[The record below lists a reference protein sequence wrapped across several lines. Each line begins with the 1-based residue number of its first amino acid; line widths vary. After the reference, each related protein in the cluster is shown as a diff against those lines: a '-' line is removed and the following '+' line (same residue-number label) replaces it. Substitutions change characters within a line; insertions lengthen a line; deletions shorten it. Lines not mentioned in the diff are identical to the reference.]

1 MAISQKLIKIIA
13 FRLCH
18 FEDID
23 AEIECH
29 PLESDTR
36 GGPPPSPPRSYAT
49 ATSTFLHPVIMVDME
64 QCSLVR
70 VETYQLRYGLA
81 DRGLHS
87 CDRVYVTFM
96 SSANTC
102 THLP

>member
-1 MAISQKLIKIIA
+1 MALSQKLIKIIA

-36 GGPPPSPPRSYAT
+36 GRAAPPPPRSYAT
-49 ATSTFLHPVIMVDME
+49 
-64 QCSLVR
+64 VR
-70 VETYQLRYGLA
+70 NPRDRGEGGLA
-81 DRGLHS
+81 QSVIKKD
-87 CDRVYVTFM
+87 Y
-96 SSANTC
+96 
-102 THLP
+102 PP

>member
-23 AEIECH
+23 SEIECH

-49 ATSTFLHPVIMVDME
+49 GWDMATLKEIDVKNVCHNNHIIHM
-64 QCSLVR
+64 C
-70 VETYQLRYGLA
+70 
-81 DRGLHS
+81 
-87 CDRVYVTFM
+87 M
-96 SSANTC
+96 SSCYFLSIVSANIIEI
-102 THLP
+102 

>member
-49 ATSTFLHPVIMVDME
+49 GKYYT
-64 QCSLVR
+64 
-70 VETYQLRYGLA
+70 TY
-81 DRGLHS
+81 
-87 CDRVYVTFM
+87 
-96 SSANTC
+96 
-102 THLP
+102 THIHDLIGC

>member
-29 PLESDTR
+29 PIESDTR
-36 GGPPPSPPRSYAT
+36 GGPPPRPPVAT
-49 ATSTFLHPVIMVDME
+49 PLTISDILTEEIVSKIL
-64 QCSLVR
+64 
-70 VETYQLRYGLA
+70 YQN
-81 DRGLHS
+81 S
-87 CDRVYVTFM
+87 IIE
-96 SSANTC
+96 
-102 THLP
+102 